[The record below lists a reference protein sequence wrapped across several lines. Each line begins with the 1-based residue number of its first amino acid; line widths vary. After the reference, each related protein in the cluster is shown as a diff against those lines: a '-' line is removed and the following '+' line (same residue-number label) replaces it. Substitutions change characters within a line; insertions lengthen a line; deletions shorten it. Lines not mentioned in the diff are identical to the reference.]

1 MCRSSVGSADS
12 KEAKHGQFL
21 GVAGTALGCWPAAA
35 VSRRRQTDSGCRR
48 EQGHKDNPLAGD
60 MVMRSLDLGFVALL
74 GEQADGIARFL
85 KRKRN
90 SQ

>member
-1 MCRSSVGSADS
+1 
-12 KEAKHGQFL
+12 
-21 GVAGTALGCWPAAA
+21 
-35 VSRRRQTDSGCRR
+35 
-48 EQGHKDNPLAGD
+48 
-60 MVMRSLDLGFVALL
+60 MRSLDLGFVALL